1 MATLRE
7 IRRRI
12 SGVKSIQKITK
23 AMKMVAAA
31 RLRRAQE
38 SILSARPYARK
49 IKELIGH
56 LVAEVDTSIHPLLAP
71 REVKKTLLV
80 VVTFDRGLCGAFN
93 SNIIKA
99 ATAYVRDTFPADRRS
114 EHQIRL
120 VCIGKKGYEFFSKR
134 SYELYKHH
142 VGIFQHLDF
151 NIARG
156 ITAELMSGYLG
167 GEFDRVE
174 VIYNEF
180 KNVLQQR
187 VVKEQLLP
195 IPPEDLKSEGTGKFH
210 SLVDYIYEPTSKD
223 IINDLLP
230 RHLNFQM
237 WRILLESNAAGLGA
251 QMGAM
256 DNATENAKELIT
268 DLTLS
273 YNKARQASITKE
285 LLEIVAGAEAL
296 QKAG

>member
-12 SGVKSIQKITK
+12 SGIKSIQKITK

-38 SILSARPYARK
+38 AILSARPYARTMQA
-49 IKELIGH
+49 LIAH
-56 LVAEVDTSIHPLLAP
+56 LVAEVDASLHPLLLP
-71 REVKKTLLV
+71 REVRKTLLV
-80 VVTFDRGLCGAFN
+80 VVTSDRGLCGAFN
-93 SNIIKA
+93 SNIIRA
-99 ATAYVRDTFPADRRS
+99 ATLYVRDGFPADRRT

-120 VCIGKKGYEFFSKR
+120 MCIGKKGVEYFGKR
-134 SYELYKHH
+134 NYELLARHA
-142 VGIFQHLDF
+142 GIFQHLDF
-151 NIARG
+151 NNARG
-156 ITAELMSGYLG
+156 IVSELISGYLA
-167 GEFDRVE
+167 GEFDRVD

-187 VVKEQLLP
+187 VVTEQLLP
-195 IPPEDLKSEGTGKFH
+195 IPAE
-210 SLVDYIYEPTSKD
+210 SLSAADMRKAHAIVEYIYEPAAKE
-223 IINDLLP
+223 IIDALLP
-230 RHLNFQM
+230 KHLNFQM

-251 QMGAM
+251 QMSAM
-256 DNATENAKELIT
+256 DNATENARELIT

-285 LLEIVAGAEAL
+285 LLEIVGGAEAL
-296 QKAG
+296 KQAS

>member
-12 SGVKSIQKITK
+12 TGVKSIQKITK

-38 SILSARPYARK
+38 SILAARPYARK
-49 IKELIGH
+49 IKELIAH
-56 LVAEVDTSIHPLLAP
+56 LVGEVDATIHPLLLP
-71 REVKKTLLV
+71 REVRKTLLV
-80 VVTFDRGLCGAFN
+80 VVTYDRGLCGAFN

-99 ATAYVRDTFPADRRS
+99 ATAYVRDHFAAGGN
-114 EHQIRL
+114 EGQQIRL
-120 VCIGKKGYEFFSKR
+120 LCIGKKGYEFFSKR
-134 SYELYKHH
+134 NYQLYGQH

-151 NIARG
+151 SHARG
-156 ITAELMSGYLG
+156 ITADLISGYLG
-167 GEFDRVE
+167 GKFDKVE

-187 VVKEQLLP
+187 VVREQLLP
-195 IPPEDLKSEGTGKFH
+195 IPADDLKLEGVGKTR
-210 SLVDYIYEPTSKD
+210 SLVDYIYEPSSKS
-223 IINDLLP
+223 IIDDLLP

-251 QMGAM
+251 QMSAM

-273 YNKARQASITKE
+273 YNKARQDSITKE

-296 QKAG
+296 KKAG

>member
-12 SGVKSIQKITK
+12 SGIKSIQKITK

-38 SILSARPYARK
+38 AILAARPYAKSIR
-49 IKELIGH
+49 ELIAR
-56 LVAEVDTSIHPLLAP
+56 LVTEVDSSLHPLLLP
-71 REVKKTLLV
+71 REEARTLLV
-80 VVTFDRGLCGAFN
+80 VVTSDRGLCGAFN
-93 SNIIKA
+93 SNIIRT
-99 ATAYVRDTFPADRRS
+99 ATHYVRDRFPADRRT

-120 VCIGKKGYEFFSKR
+120 MCIGKKGAEYFGKR
-134 SYELYKHH
+134 NYELLGRH

-151 NIARG
+151 SNARG
-156 ITAELMSGYLG
+156 IVSELLSGYLA
-167 GEFDRVE
+167 GEFDRVD

-180 KNVLQQR
+180 KNVMQQR
-187 VVKEQLLP
+187 VVTEQLLP
-195 IPPEDLKSEGTGKFH
+195 IPADSLKAEDAMRAH
-210 SLVDYIYEPTSKD
+210 AIVDYIYEPAAKA
-223 IINDLLP
+223 IIDELLP
-230 RHLNFQM
+230 KHLNFQM

-251 QMGAM
+251 QMSAM
-256 DNATENAKELIT
+256 DNATENARDLIT

-285 LLEIVAGAEAL
+285 LLEIVGGAEAL
-296 QKAG
+296 KQAG

>member
-1 MATLRE
+1 
-7 IRRRI
+7 
-12 SGVKSIQKITK
+12 
-23 AMKMVAAA
+23 MKMVAAA

-38 SILSARPYARK
+38 GILSARPYAKK
-49 IKELIGH
+49 IKELITH
-56 LVAEVDTSIHPLLAP
+56 LVSEVDASIHPLLLP
-71 REVKKTLLV
+71 REVQKTLLV

-93 SNIIKA
+93 SNIIKG
-99 ATAYVRDTFPADRRS
+99 ATSYVRDKFPADRRV

-120 VCIGKKGYEFFSKR
+120 LCIGKKGNEFFSKR
-134 SYELYKHH
+134 DYEIYSRH
-142 VGIFQHLDF
+142 VGIFQHLGF
-151 NIARG
+151 NNAKG
-156 ITAELMSGYLG
+156 IMAELISGYLS
-167 GEFDRVE
+167 GEFDKVD

-187 VVKEQLLP
+187 VVIEQLLP
-195 IPPEDLKSEGTGKFH
+195 IPPEQLKDEVPGRVRSQ
-210 SLVDYIYEPTSKD
+210 VDYIYEPSNKE
-223 IINDLLP
+223 IIDDLLP

-251 QMGAM
+251 QMSAM

-296 QKAG
+296 KKAS

>member
-12 SGVKSIQKITK
+12 SGIKSIQKITK

-38 SILSARPYARK
+38 AILSARPYAKK
-49 IKELIGH
+49 IRELSAH
-56 LVAEVDTSIHPLLAP
+56 LVTGLDTTMHPLLLP

-80 VVTFDRGLCGAFN
+80 VVTSDRGLCGAFN

-99 ATAYVRDTFPADRRS
+99 ATIYVRDKFPLDKRF

-120 VCIGKKGYEFFSKR
+120 MCIGKKGYEYFKKR
-134 SYELYKHH
+134 NYELLSQR

-151 NIARG
+151 NHARG
-156 ITAELMSGYLG
+156 IMTELISGYLG
-167 GEFDRVE
+167 GEFDKVD

-180 KNVLQQR
+180 KNILQQR
-187 VVKEQLLP
+187 VVTEQLLP
-195 IPPEDLKSEGTGKFH
+195 IPPEGLKSEGGQRA
-210 SLVDYIYEPTSKD
+210 VAAIDYIYEPSAKAIVD
-223 IINDLLP
+223 DLLP

-237 WRILLESNAAGLGA
+237 WRVLLESNAAGLGA
-251 QMGAM
+251 QMSAM
-256 DNATENAKELIT
+256 DNATENARELIT

-285 LLEIVAGAEAL
+285 LLEIVGGAEAL
-296 QKAG
+296 RQRN

>member
-1 MATLRE
+1 
-7 IRRRI
+7 
-12 SGVKSIQKITK
+12 
-23 AMKMVAAA
+23 MVAAA

-38 SILSARPYARK
+38 GILSARPYAKK
-49 IKELIGH
+49 IKELITH
-56 LVAEVDTSIHPLLAP
+56 LVGEVDTSIHPLLLP

-99 ATAYVRDTFPADRRS
+99 ASAYIRDKFPVSERP

-120 VCIGKKGYEFFSKR
+120 LCVGKKGNEFFSKR
-134 SYELYKHH
+134 DFEVYSRH
-142 VGIFQHLDF
+142 VGMFQHLGF
-151 NIARG
+151 SNAKA
-156 ITAELMSGYLG
+156 ITTELISGYLG
-167 GEFDRVE
+167 GEFDKVD

-187 VVKEQLLP
+187 VVTEQLLP
-195 IPPEDLKSEGTGKFH
+195 IPPEQLKDDAPQKVH
-210 SLVDYIYEPTSKD
+210 SQVDYIYEPSAKA
-223 IINDLLP
+223 IIDDLLP
-230 RHLNFQM
+230 RHLNFQI

-251 QMGAM
+251 QMSAM
-256 DNATENAKELIT
+256 DNATENARELIT

-273 YNKARQASITKE
+273 YNKARQTSITKE

-296 QKAG
+296 KKAS